1 MATAVTTPPA
11 GPPTSPAIAVP
22 AAGTVPAAEPARDRA
37 GRPLAVPVT
46 LLRAGAA
53 LLGVYGYLV
62 TLWLARHG
70 SHPEPIATVREWL
83 NRPLGVA
90 EDFGPLAVM
99 LLLAATGY
107 LAAARGFG
115 GWRLVRAYLPVLV
128 VTVLA
133 AAAVLAGIDVWTTP
147 PDASVTAPNV
157 VANLTFASHLVAAKT
172 VLVPLAWVAG
182 LQLVAWLVAL
192 DRRTWPTVLVLLA
205 ATGVL
210 CLFAGD
216 LTHLGRP
223 LLFLPLVLVGHVTW
237 RVLDRTLPLPA
248 GMLLVAA
255 CFAAIIAVDRTFAG
269 LEQWWYPVAATYAV
283 LLLLVAVRA
292 AGPTAATIAAH
303 PVTRWLADRAEWLV
317 LLGGVVGFAVLEPLR
332 GTVPVPLGMVAA
344 LAAVGLAADAC
355 HRLTG
360 VITKAERA

>member
-1 MATAVTTPPA
+1 MATAVTAPPSDQ
-11 GPPTSPAIAVP
+11 PTIPAIAVP
-22 AAGTVPAAEPARDRA
+22 ATVPARDA
-37 GRPLAVPVT
+37 TPLAVPVT
-46 LLRAGAA
+46 LLRAAAA
-53 LLGVYGYLV
+53 LFGVYGYLV

-83 NRPLGVA
+83 SRPLGVG
-90 EDFGPLAVM
+90 EDFGPLAMM

-107 LAAARGFG
+107 LAAARGFRV
-115 GWRLVRAYLPVLV
+115 WRLLHAYLPVLV

-147 PDASVTAPNV
+147 PDASVTAANV
-157 VANLTFASHLVAAKT
+157 AANLTFVSHLVAAKT

-192 DRRTWPTVLVLLA
+192 DRRTWPTVLVLLG

-210 CLFAGD
+210 CVFAD
-216 LTHLGRP
+216 NLAHLGRP

-237 RVLDRTLPLPA
+237 RVLDRALPLWA
-248 GMLLVAA
+248 GGLLVTAG
-255 CFAAIIAVDRTFAG
+255 FAAIIAVDRNFAG
-269 LEQWWYPVAATYAV
+269 LAQWWYPVAATYAV
-283 LLLLVAVRA
+283 LLLLVAIRT

-303 PVTRWLADRAEWLV
+303 PVTRWLAARAEWLV

-332 GTVPVPLGMVAA
+332 ETVPVPLGMVAA
-344 LAAVGLAADAC
+344 LVAVGLAADAC

-360 VITKAERA
+360 VITKTEPA